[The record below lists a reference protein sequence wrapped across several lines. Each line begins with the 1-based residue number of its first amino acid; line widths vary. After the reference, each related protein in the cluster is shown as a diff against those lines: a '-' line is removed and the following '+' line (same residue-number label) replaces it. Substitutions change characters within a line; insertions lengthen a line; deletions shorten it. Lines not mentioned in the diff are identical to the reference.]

1 MGLLDQVISQVTQA
15 AGPASGT
22 TSHADMITQ
31 LVNGLGLNSG
41 SGLTSLIQLFQQ
53 KGLGDMISK
62 WVSTGPNPPIAPDQV
77 THVLGSDKLQQIA
90 TQLGVS
96 PTDAA
101 SHVAKVLPSLVD
113 TLTPNGNVPQGDL
126 LSTGLGM
133 LKNML
138 GG

>member
-1 MGLLDQVISQVTQA
+1 
-15 AGPASGT
+15 
-22 TSHADMITQ
+22 MITQ